1 MMELNKYDLVEW
13 VADMILRHDY
23 IICQHCIFEC
33 NKNKKKLKDF
43 NMPVCYYN
51 KNRLIKEL
59 IKKYNL

>member
-1 MMELNKYDLVEW
+1 MELNKYDLAEC
-13 VADMILRHDY
+13 VAELISTSDST
-23 IICQHCIFEC
+23 ICDHCMFEC
-33 NKNKKKLKDF
+33 NKNKKKLKYF